1 MHGTP
6 HEADTMSNTRD
17 ENQRRVEGDLPDDTD
32 PFVDSEAVGKPSV
45 LSGLWLTLEE
55 AGVNIADAP
64 PARKWLLKIRDD
76 GALPLGK
83 AGVLAAGGG
92 TGKTMA
98 LVQLALAVATGGFW
112 LGTFKVATPG
122 NVLIALAEEDMEE
135 VHRRFYRAASL
146 EGLDREARAE
156 AAKHIVALPLAGN
169 PVALTCKDKEGNTKD
184 SPFLAELRRCL
195 DDREWSL
202 IILDPLA
209 RWAGDDAEVDNAA
222 ATRFVQAVESLVR
235 SKGDP
240 TVLVAHHSS
249 KASQEGGHANVRGA
263 SGIVDGFRW
272 AAVLDALE
280 GADAAGKP
288 VSGVRLRL
296 QKSNYTKRFDD
307 VFLVRT
313 EEGGALRKASDAER
327 EALEQGAQHA
337 DDEARK
343 VNAET
348 RKQNAETRA
357 KEADRKA
364 AKEARL
370 AANKAKAEAD
380 KGKAPKL
387 DGGDDV

>member
-1 MHGTP
+1 MTERTP
-6 HEADTMSNTRD
+6 D
-17 ENQRRVEGDLPDDTD
+17 EGAEPMGDD
-32 PFVDSEAVGKPSV
+32 GNPSI
-45 LSGLWLTLEE
+45 LAKHWRTLEE
-55 AGVNIADAP
+55 AGVNIAEAP
-64 PARKWLLKIRDD
+64 PARDWLLKCGDD

-112 LGTFKVATPG
+112 LDAFRVTTPG

-135 VHRRFYRAASL
+135 VQRRFYRAASL
-146 EGLDREARAE
+146 EGLDRDKRAE
-156 AAKHIVALPLAGN
+156 AARRIVALPLAGN
-169 PVALTCKDKEGNTKD
+169 PVALTCKDKGGNTTV

-235 SKGDP
+235 SPGKP

-249 KASQEGGHANVRGA
+249 KASVKEREADVRGA

-280 GADAAGKP
+280 GADGAGKP
-288 VSGVRLRL
+288 VHGVRLRL
-296 QKSNYTKRFDD
+296 QKSNYTKRFGD

-327 EALEQGAQHA
+327 EALEASGKKA
-337 DDEARK
+337 DDDVRK
-343 VNAET
+343 LNAET
-348 RKQNAETRA
+348 RRQNAETRA
-357 KEADRKA
+357 KEADR
-364 AKEARL
+364 
-370 AANKAKAEAD
+370 KAKAEAD